1 MNHTTTAPHPHSALM
16 PGPLRYDLKIWVAS
30 RGREGAFR
38 KRQLDLARVAPGE
51 SVLDVGCGTGTLAI
65 AAARRVGEGGTVTG
79 VDPSAA
85 LLARARKKARR
96 ARSGV
101 AFELS
106 GGEAL
111 PFPDRS
117 FDLVLSSLV
126 LHHLSHDALRSSAHE
141 MYRVLKPGGRLLVV
155 DIGGRQDP
163 DRHTMHASRV
173 GQVPFDLDRIA
184 KRLPHV
190 GFTVVET
197 GAVESGM
204 RRLERLRYVLAQ
216 STA

>member
-1 MNHTTTAPHPHSALM
+1 MNHTTTAPHPHTALM

-38 KRQLDLARVAPGE
+38 ERQLELARVAPGE

-79 VDPSAA
+79 IDPSAA

-111 PFPDRS
+111 LFPDRS

-141 MYRVLKPGGRLLVV
+141 MYRVLKPGGRLLLV

-197 GAVESGM
+197 GPVESGM

-216 STA
+216 STP

>member
-1 MNHTTTAPHPHSALM
+1 
-16 PGPLRYDLKIWVAS
+16 
-30 RGREGAFR
+30 
-38 KRQLDLARVAPGE
+38 
-51 SVLDVGCGTGTLAI
+51 
-65 AAARRVGEGGTVTG
+65 VTG

-96 ARSGV
+96 ARSGI

-141 MYRVLKPGGRLLVV
+141 MHRVLKPGGRLLIV

-163 DRHTMHASRV
+163 DRRTMHGSRV
-173 GQVPFDLDRIA
+173 GHVAFDLDRIA
-184 KRLPHV
+184 ERLLHV
-190 GFTVVET
+190 GFAVVET
-197 GAVESGM
+197 GPVESGM
-204 RRLERLRYVLAQ
+204 RRLE
-216 STA
+216 